1 MIKLL
6 EGNPKCGW
14 CWEGK
19 MNYMA
24 GFAGMRYPDL
34 LREILEAA
42 QTRIASERNLRKVTG
57 KAQGMTGKPQNG
69 KPESD
74 SVATA
79 KGR

>member
-1 MIKLL
+1 
-6 EGNPKCGW
+6 
-14 CWEGK
+14 

-24 GFAGMRYPDL
+24 GFAGMRYADL

-69 KPESD
+69 NGKPESD
-74 SVATA
+74 RVAAA